1 MLRRKALAGRN
12 GFRQARVTPQ
22 RHRFVPR
29 TQRVLELTRIQQ
41 IAYVPSVNASPL
53 LLRRQLQVG
62 GARC

>member
-1 MLRRKALAGRN
+1 LRAPPVLRRKALAGRN

-41 IAYVPSVNASPL
+41 IAYAPSVNTSPL
-53 LLRRQLQVG
+53 LLRRQL
-62 GARC
+62 